1 MSCRFKQKLTKHE
14 VLVSKR
20 LPEKLIAAEENP
32 LTELT
37 CTRAICIRPQPID
50 EMQLML
56 VSDVNETAEQ
66 LDIPIKTACRDVA
79 KAKFFPKSVKA
90 L

>member
-37 CTRAICIRPQPID
+37 
-50 EMQLML
+50 
-56 VSDVNETAEQ
+56 
-66 LDIPIKTACRDVA
+66 
-79 KAKFFPKSVKA
+79 
-90 L
+90 